1 MVLHLLFGQKQLRE
15 CAELVDA
22 DDTLLVME
30 TAIAETLGQTLSSL
44 PCNVIVLDE
53 SDLDG
58 IRTDGLSVTDTI
70 GWLELVRRYP
80 HSMSW
85 S

>member
-1 MVLHLLFGQKQLRE
+1 MVLHLLFGQQQLRE

-30 TAIAETLGQTLSSL
+30 IAIAETLGQTLSSL

-58 IRTDGLSVTDTI
+58 IRTDGLSVTNTD
-70 GWLELVRRYP
+70 GWLELVRRHP

>member
-1 MVLHLLFGQKQLRE
+1 MVLHLLFGQQQLRE

-58 IRTDGLSVTDTI
+58 IRTDGLSVTDTT
-70 GWLELVRRYP
+70 GWLELVRRHP

>member
-1 MVLHLLFGQKQLRE
+1 MVLHLLFGQQQLRE

-30 TAIAETLGQTLSSL
+30 TAIAETLGQSLSSL
-44 PCNVIVLDE
+44 PCNVIVLDD

-58 IRTDGLSVTDTI
+58 IRTDGLSVTVAI
-70 GWLELVRRYP
+70 GWIELVRRHP

>member
-1 MVLHLLFGQKQLRE
+1 MVLHLLFGQQQLRE

-58 IRTDGLSVTDTI
+58 IRTDGLSVTDTT

>member
-1 MVLHLLFGQKQLRE
+1 MVLHLLFGQQQLRE
-15 CAELVDA
+15 CVELVDA

-30 TAIAETLGQTLSSL
+30 TAIAETLGQSLSSL
-44 PCNVIVLDE
+44 PCNVIVLED
-53 SDLDG
+53 SDLDCV
-58 IRTDGLSVTDTI
+58 RTDGLSVTDPI
-70 GWLELVRRYP
+70 GWLELVKRHP